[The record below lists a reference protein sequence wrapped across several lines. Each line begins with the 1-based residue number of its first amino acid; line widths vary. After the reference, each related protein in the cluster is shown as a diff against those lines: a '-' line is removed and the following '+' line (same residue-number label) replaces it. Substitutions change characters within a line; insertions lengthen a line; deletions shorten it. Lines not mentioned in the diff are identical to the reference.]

1 MCKGLYVS
9 RITQYTIHNSKY
21 TKGAESMESLAI
33 VKQNNALAAQQTVGA
48 ELFTRWTEYIGD
60 RSKKTVETYTRA
72 IKQFFNYITAN
83 EIGQPQRADIIAYK
97 EELAAEHKPTTVQAY
112 IMAVKLFFQW
122 TAAEGLYPNVAE
134 RVTGAK
140 LDKEHKR
147 DYLSLDEA
155 KELLDTVDRSSER
168 GKRNYAILLCMLV
181 GGLRTAE
188 ITRANIEDLQRKNGG
203 DILYIQG
210 KGHTER
216 TSYIKLPSPVKKA
229 IAEYLEARADNS
241 EDAQGKVPLFA
252 SVAHRN
258 GGERMT
264 TKSISRLTK
273 EALIA
278 AGMDSDKLT
287 AHSLRHTCAVLN
299 LMNGGTLTETQT
311 LLRHT
316 SSDTTRIY
324 THDIEREKNNSEAR
338 VAAAIF
344 S

>member
-1 MCKGLYVS
+1 MK
-9 RITQYTIHNSKY
+9 
-21 TKGAESMESLAI
+21 SLVAHGS
-33 VKQNNALAAQQTVGA
+33 NALTAQQTIGM
-48 ELFTRWTEYIGD
+48 ELFARWVEYIGD
-60 RSKKTVETYTRA
+60 RSRKTVETYTRA
-72 IKQFFNYITAN
+72 IRQFGHYITAHG
-83 EIGQPQRADIIAYK
+83 IAQPQRADIIAYK
-97 EELAAEHKPTTVQAY
+97 EDLAAEHKPTTVQAY

-122 TAAEGLYPNVAE
+122 TAAEGLYPNIAE

-140 LDKEHKR
+140 LDKGHKR

-155 KELLDTVDRSSER
+155 KELLDTVDRTTEK
-168 GKRNYAILLCMLV
+168 GKRDYAILLCMLV

-188 ITRANIEDLQRKNGG
+188 IVRANTEDLQRKNGG
-203 DILYIQG
+203 EILYIQG
-210 KGHTER
+210 KGHEER

-229 IAEYLEARADNS
+229 IVEYLEARADTNA
-241 EDAQGKVPLFA
+241 DAQGKIPLFA

-278 AGMDSDKLT
+278 AGMDSERLT

-299 LMNGGTLTETQT
+299 LLNGGSLTETQT

-344 S
+344 G

>member
-1 MCKGLYVS
+1 
-9 RITQYTIHNSKY
+9 
-21 TKGAESMESLAI
+21 MESLAI
-33 VKQNNALAAQQTVGA
+33 VQGNNAITAQQTVGA
-48 ELFTRWTEYIGD
+48 ELFTRWIEYIGD
-60 RSKKTVETYTRA
+60 RSQKTVETYTRA
-72 IKQFFNYITAN
+72 IKQFFAYITVHG
-83 EIGQPQRADIIAYK
+83 IRQPQRADIIAYK
-97 EELAAEHKPTTVQAY
+97 EELSVEHKPTTVQAY

-122 TAAEGLYPNVAE
+122 TASENLYPNVAD

-155 KELLDTVDRSSER
+155 KELLDTVDRTTEK
-168 GKRNYAILLCMLV
+168 GKRDYAILVCMLV

-188 ITRANIEDLQRKNGG
+188 VVRANIEDMQRKNGG

-216 TSYIKLPSPVKKA
+216 TSYIKLPAPAKKA
-229 IAEYLEARADNS
+229 IAEYLEARADKTA
-241 EDAQGKVPLFA
+241 DAQGKVPLFA

-278 AGMDSDKLT
+278 AGMNSDKLT

-344 S
+344 G

>member
-1 MCKGLYVS
+1 
-9 RITQYTIHNSKY
+9 
-21 TKGAESMESLAI
+21 MESLAI

-83 EIGQPQRADIIAYK
+83 GIGQPQRADIIAYK

-168 GKRNYAILLCMLV
+168 GKRNYAILVCMLV